1 MSQINL
7 GDWPN
12 DHHIVSGVFTLSR
25 PAGPARFSF
34 LICQFQKFWIFFICA
49 DPAGS
54 GLSPGQDT
62 APSFFFFFER
72 VNTDK

>member
-34 LICQFQKFWIFFICA
+34 LDLPISNLEYYFFLCA

-62 APSFFFFFER
+62 APSFFFER